1 MAQKKGETVM
11 FATLH
16 QGSIKDSKC
25 SQRTGKGG
33 KPAGIHVHLYG
44 ISLFFF
50 FSIVGFQ
57 LWYLLKRESFFPPG
71 CLINMAQLAL

>member
-1 MAQKKGETVM
+1 M

-25 SQRTGKGG
+25 SQSTGKGG
-33 KPAGIHVHLYG
+33 KPAGIHVHVYLYG

-50 FSIVGFQ
+50 QCCGIPA
-57 LWYLLKRESFFPPG
+57 LRYLLKREALF
-71 CLINMAQLAL
+71 LMAA